1 MQYGTVNGNACR
13 SQYNETNF
21 MQRWNERDV
30 GMFLDSLNFSRCVRY
45 NHLILVQIG
54 DSYCVQ
60 ADYSKKNWLSP
71 DVMHYAGRD
80 IEIMANATKVEQST

>member
-30 GMFLDSLNFSRCVRY
+30 GMFLDSLNFSRCVGY

-54 DSYCVQ
+54 DSYCAQ

-71 DVMHYAGRD
+71 DLMHYAGRD